1 MVWTS
6 GAQLAPVP
14 IRCSIHVRGSRLVRG
29 NLTHASRIAWSIT
42 HSEITPMLEL
52 DQLLVPTPVAP
63 PPASES
69 PRPARADAEAAVR
82 TLIRWAGDDPAREG
96 LRLTPARV
104 VRAYEE
110 WFAGYRQDPV
120 SLLNRTFGEVG
131 GYDDV
136 VILRDIPLQSTCE
149 HHMAAIR
156 GVVHIAYLPRQR
168 VVGISKLAR
177 LVEAFGRRLQIQERL
192 TTEIADTLAQALQP
206 RGVAV
211 IVQASHECLS
221 SRGVRL
227 HDVSMQTRR
236 LLGAFAQEPGRGE
249 ILATLAP

>member
-1 MVWTS
+1 
-6 GAQLAPVP
+6 
-14 IRCSIHVRGSRLVRG
+14 
-29 NLTHASRIAWSIT
+29 
-42 HSEITPMLEL
+42 MLES
-52 DQLLVPTPVAP
+52 DQTLVALPAALQSAAGERPQPT
-63 PPASES
+63 
-69 PRPARADAEAAVR
+69 RAEAESAVR

-96 LRLTPARV
+96 LLATPARV

-110 WFAGYRQDPV
+110 WFAGYRQNPV
-120 SLLNRTFGEVG
+120 NLLSRTFGEVG
-131 GYDDV
+131 GYDDM

-156 GVVHIAYLPRQR
+156 GVVHIAYLPRRR

-192 TTEIADTLAQALQP
+192 TTEIADTLARALKP
-206 RGVAV
+206 RAVAV

-227 HDVSMQTRR
+227 HNVSMQTRR
-236 LLGAFAQEPGRGE
+236 LLGEFALEPLRGE
-249 ILATLAP
+249 ILSTLAG